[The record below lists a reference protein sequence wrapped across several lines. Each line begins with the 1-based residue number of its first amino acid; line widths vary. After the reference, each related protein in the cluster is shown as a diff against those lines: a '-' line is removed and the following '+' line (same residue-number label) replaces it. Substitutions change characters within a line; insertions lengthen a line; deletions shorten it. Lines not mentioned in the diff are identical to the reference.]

1 MSKTKSPFNPKTVSV
16 NLVAGGSAGFV
27 EICIMQPLDVVKTR
41 FQIQTKKI
49 PGDPNYYNSVFDCL
63 RKMAK
68 NEGFFSLYKGILPP
82 ILVETPKRA
91 LKFMTFELYKQLF
104 GTLTPTTYFMAGLG
118 AGVTESFLCNPFEV
132 VKVAQ
137 QANKSQHTVAPSSWE
152 VTKQIVR
159 ADGLGLRG
167 LNKGLTATIGR
178 NGTFNMVYFGIFH
191 TVNSKIVQPKDKLQ
205 QNFQKFLIGVV
216 GGVVGSTLNIPFDVA
231 KSRIQ
236 GPQPEPGKIKYR
248 TTFGSI
254 LIVFKEEG
262 FLALYKGLV
271 PKVLRLGPG
280 AGILMVVY
288 ENVHNYLMKKFPDK
302 E

>member
-1 MSKTKSPFNPKTVSV
+1 
-16 NLVAGGSAGFV
+16 
-27 EICIMQPLDVVKTR
+27 MQPLDVVKTR

-91 LKFMTFELYKQLF
+91 LK
-104 GTLTPTTYFMAGLG
+104 TYFMAGLG

-280 AGILMVVY
+280 AG
-288 ENVHNYLMKKFPDK
+288 ESETK